1 MKRILLSTSCR
12 NKEMMDLFVNYMA
25 IGINN
30 VVNTFNTDLIVLN
43 SFFSNCIPDINRR
56 IVEYLSRHQN
66 RDCKII
72 PSRLQDISCLIGG
85 IRVCTEHFLD
95 IRHLQIQTLSPDL
108 ENS

>member
-1 MKRILLSTSCR
+1 MNSTLLERAILEEYACR
-12 NKEMMDLFVNYMA
+12 TGRETVTAEEFLEDYQQKLPETKEMMDLFVKYMA

-72 PSRLQDISCLIGG
+72 PSRPTG
-85 IRVCTEHFLD
+85 
-95 IRHLQIQTLSPDL
+95 SPC
-108 ENS
+108 